1 MRRIVRLHHGA
12 KRMPYTLQEASEAT
26 GLNRSTIFRA
36 IRAGKISAVRNEQG
50 TWQIEPAEL
59 HRVYPP
65 LATPDVST
73 ARTHHDAMAD
83 KMVQLL
89 ERQLEDMRQERDH
102 WRTAFEQER
111 ERAQR
116 ALPVPTHDGATG
128 EATPAQPAEQ
138 PSRLRRAWRWMRTT
152 G

>member
-1 MRRIVRLHHGA
+1 
-12 KRMPYTLQEASEAT
+12 MPYTLQEAAEAT

-59 HRVYPP
+59 HRVYAP
-65 LATPDVST
+65 LATPDAGT
-73 ARTHHDAMAD
+73 ARPHHDALAD
-83 KMVQLL
+83 RMVQLL

-102 WRTAFEQER
+102 WRIAFEQER

-116 ALPVPTHDGATG
+116 ALPVPMHDGATG
-128 EATPAQPAEQ
+128 ESTPAQPEAD
-138 PSRLRRAWRWMRTT
+138 RLARAWRWLRKA

>member
-1 MRRIVRLHHGA
+1 LRRIVRLHHGA

-36 IRAGKISAVRNEQG
+36 IRAGKISAARNEQG

-59 HRVYPP
+59 HRIYPP
-65 LATPDVST
+65 RAAPDVST
-73 ARTHHDAMAD
+73 AQTHHDAMAD

-102 WRTAFEQER
+102 WRSAFEQER
-111 ERAQR
+111 DRAQR

-128 EATPAQPAEQ
+128 DSTTATPAAGPW
-138 PSRLRRAWRWMRTT
+138 RRAWRWMRAT

>member
-1 MRRIVRLHHGA
+1 LRRIVRLHHGA

-36 IRAGKISAVRNEQG
+36 IRAGKISATRNEQG

-59 HRVYPP
+59 HRIYPP
-65 LATPDVST
+65 REVPDAST

-89 ERQLEDMRQERDH
+89 GRQLEDMRQERDA
-102 WRTAFEQER
+102 WREAFELER

-128 EATPAQPAEQ
+128 DSTPAQAAAER
-138 PSRLRRAWRWMRTT
+138 SRLRRTWRWLRST

>member
-1 MRRIVRLHHGA
+1 
-12 KRMPYTLQEASEAT
+12 MPYTLQEASEAT

-36 IRAGKISAVRNEQG
+36 IRAGKLSATRNEQG

-65 LATPDVST
+65 LAAPDVST
-73 ARTHHDAMAD
+73 ARTHHDALAD

-128 EATPAQPAEQ
+128 VSTAAQASEQ
-138 PSRLRRAWRWMRTT
+138 PSRFRRAWRWMQKT

>member
-1 MRRIVRLHHGA
+1 
-12 KRMPYTLQEASEAT
+12 MPYTLQEAADAT
-26 GLNRSTIFRA
+26 GMNRSSIFRA
-36 IRAGKISAVRNEQG
+36 IKAGKISAVRNEQG

-59 HRVYPP
+59 HRIYPP
-65 LATPDVST
+65 WAETDVTT

-102 WRTAFEQER
+102 WRTAFVQER

-116 ALPVPTHDGATG
+116 ALPVPVHNGATG
-128 EATPAQPAEQ
+128 DSTPAQPLSAV
-138 PSRLRRAWRWMRTT
+138 PDNASRLRRAWRWMQAT